1 MSQLE
6 ALFRSGKFVV
16 TAEVGPPK
24 GVDLH
29 EALETAE
36 FLSPYV
42 DAINVTDQ
50 QSSVMTLGSLA
61 TSHLLHERGIEPIY
75 QLTCRD
81 RNRIALQSDLLSAYA
96 LGIENV
102 LCLTG
107 DYVTLGDHP
116 QAKPVFDLDS
126 VTLLR
131 TVTFLQEGHDLAG
144 KPLKGTPR
152 FFAGAVVSP
161 GANPVEPQIAKME
174 KKVRA
179 GARFFQTQA
188 VYEVDKFAEFMDR
201 VRHLQVPVMAGII
214 LLKSAGMARFM
225 NRNVAG
231 VHVPDE
237 LIEEMAAAEN
247 RVQTSIEIAARLI
260 RQVKDLCQGVHIMA
274 LGWERHVPAV
284 LEAAGLVTPG
294 EARVQCDE
302 EVPV

>member
-1 MSQLE
+1 MSHLQAALE
-6 ALFRSGKFVV
+6 AGQFVV

-24 GVDLH
+24 GVDVT
-29 EALETAE
+29 EFLETAE
-36 FLSPYV
+36 AIRHCV

-61 TSHLLHERGIEPIY
+61 ACHLLREHGIEPVY
-75 QLTCRD
+75 QMTCRD
-81 RNRIALQSDLLSAYA
+81 RNRIALQSDLLSAHV

-116 QAKPVFDLDS
+116 QARPVFDLDS

-131 TVTFLQEGHDLAG
+131 AVQTLQSGQDLAG

-152 FFAGAVVSP
+152 FFPGAVVSP
-161 GANPVEPQIAKME
+161 GSNPLEPQIAKME

-179 GARFFQTQA
+179 GARFFQTQG
-188 VYEVDKFAEFMDR
+188 VYDAEQFAHFMEQ
-201 VRHLQVPVMAGII
+201 VKPLHVPVLMGII

-231 VHVPDE
+231 VHVPE
-237 LIEEMAAAEN
+237 HLIEEMAAAED
-247 RVQTSIEIAARLI
+247 RVKTSIEIAARLI
-260 RQVKDLCQGVHIMA
+260 REAKHLCQGVHIMS
-274 LGWERHVPAV
+274 LGWERHIPAI
-284 LEAAGLVTPG
+284 LDAAGV
-294 EARVQCDE
+294 
-302 EVPV
+302 